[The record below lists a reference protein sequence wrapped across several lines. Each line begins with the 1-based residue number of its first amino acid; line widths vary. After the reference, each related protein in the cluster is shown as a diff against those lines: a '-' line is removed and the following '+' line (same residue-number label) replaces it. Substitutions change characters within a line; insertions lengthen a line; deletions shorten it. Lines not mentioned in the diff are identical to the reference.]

1 MSAQRH
7 RALPVHS
14 RLQTVERVLMSHILI
29 VEDETIIR
37 SALRRLLERNQ
48 YEVSEAGSVQEAQE
62 RFSIPGFDL
71 IVSDLRLPGAPGTEL
86 IKLAEGTPVL
96 IMTSYASLRSAVDS
110 MKMGAVDYIAKP
122 FDHDEMLQTV
132 ARILHDRQKAAAAP
146 APSRPAAAQVG
157 ASGDSDSANSEI
169 GIIGRC
175 GPMQDLFGKIRKVA
189 PTDSNVLIQG
199 ESGTGKELVARALHN
214 LSRRAKAPMI
224 SVNCAAIPETLIESE
239 LFGHE
244 KGAFTGASAG
254 RAGLVEAADGGTLFL
269 DEIGELPLEAQA
281 RLLRV
286 LQEGEIRRVG
296 STQSQKVDVRLIAAT
311 HRDLK
316 TLANN
321 GQFREDLYY
330 RLHVIALKLPPLR
343 ERGADVLEIAKAFL
357 ARQGERIG
365 NEDLHFSREAE
376 QAVRHYAWP
385 GNVRELEN
393 AIERA
398 AILSESEEISAELL
412 GIDIELDNLDED
424 FDEPCATLGSA
435 VSTSN
440 EPTEDLSLEDYFQHF
455 VLEHQ
460 DHMTE
465 TELARKLGISRKCL
479 WERRQRLGIPRRKT
493 SATG

>member
-1 MSAQRH
+1 MA
-7 RALPVHS
+7 
-14 RLQTVERVLMSHILI
+14 HILI

-48 YEVSEAGSVQEAQE
+48 FQVSEAGSVQEAQD
-62 RFSIPGFDL
+62 RYDIPSFDL
-71 IVSDLRLPGAPGTEL
+71 IISDLRLPGAPGTEL
-86 IKLAEGTPVL
+86 IDLAAGKPVL

-110 MKMGAVDYIAKP
+110 MKQGAVDYIAKP
-122 FDHDEMLQTV
+122 FDHDEMLQAV
-132 ARILHDRQKAAAAP
+132 ARILIEREQSQQQASP
-146 APSRPAAAQVG
+146 ERPATR
-157 ASGDSDSANSEI
+157 SEAPLPVHDNDI
-169 GIIGRC
+169 GIIGSC
-175 GPMQDLFGKIRKVA
+175 APMQDLYGKIRKVS
-189 PTDSNVLIQG
+189 PTDSTVLIQG

-214 LSRRAKAPMI
+214 LSRRVKAPLI

-244 KGAFTGASAG
+244 KGAFTGASAS
-254 RAGLVEAADGGTLFL
+254 RTGLVEAADGGTLFL

-296 STQSQKVDVRLIAAT
+296 SVQSQKVNVRLIAAT

-316 TLANN
+316 TLAKT

-330 RLHVIALKLPPLR
+330 RLNVISLRLPPLR
-343 ERGADVLEIAKAFL
+343 ERGNDVLEIARVFL
-357 ARQGERIG
+357 VRQSNRMGREAM
-365 NEDLHFSREAE
+365 HFSQEAE
-376 QAVRHYAWP
+376 LAIRHYSWP

-398 AILSESEEISAELL
+398 VILSERNEIEPDLL
-412 GIDIELDNLDED
+412 GIDIELEDLDLSEHFLAPLD
-424 FDEPCATLGSA
+424 TPLGSPHA
-435 VSTSN
+435 GH

-493 SATG
+493 GATSTDLS